1 VRLRQALARLP
12 AGTMTAAGLRALRE
26 AALADEGGAA
36 LAAALA
42 RLGAG
47 GPQAGAPSARA
58 A

>member
-1 VRLRQALARLP
+1 MQALDRLP

>member
-1 VRLRQALARLP
+1 
-12 AGTMTAAGLRALRE
+12 MTSAGLRALRE

-42 RLGAG
+42 KLGLG
-47 GPQAGAPSARA
+47 TQQAVATATRA

>member
-1 VRLRQALARLP
+1 MQALDRLP
-12 AGTMTAAGLRALRE
+12 AGVLSATALHALRD

-42 RLGAG
+42 RLDAG
-47 GPQAGAPSARA
+47 PGEGAGAPPAARA